1 MKTKYIT
8 VKLSYDTEE
17 TYDITM
23 QEVKEIFQ
31 MMNNLKRNA
40 IIVGIEQGVNEDSSK
55 LSLSFLNPDYSEK
68 DMEEDYYDDGQDE

>member
-40 IIVGIEQGVNEDSSK
+40 IIVDIEQGVNED
-55 LSLSFLNPDYSEK
+55 
-68 DMEEDYYDDGQDE
+68 DDGQNE

>member
-8 VKLSYDTEE
+8 VKLSYDSEE
-17 TYDITM
+17 TYEITM

-40 IIVGIEQGVNEDSSK
+40 IIVDIEQGVNE
-55 LSLSFLNPDYSEK
+55 N
-68 DMEEDYYDDGQDE
+68 DDGQDE

>member
-1 MKTKYIT
+1 MIETKELIGGLNMRTRFIT

-17 TYDITM
+17 TYEITM

-40 IIVGIEQGVNEDSSK
+40 IIVDIEQGVNE
-55 LSLSFLNPDYSEK
+55 N
-68 DMEEDYYDDGQDE
+68 DDGQNE

>member
-8 VKLSYDTEE
+8 VKVSYDTEE
-17 TYDITM
+17 TWDITM

-40 IIVGIEQGVNEDSSK
+40 IIIDIEQGVNE
-55 LSLSFLNPDYSEK
+55 N
-68 DMEEDYYDDGQDE
+68 DDGQDE

>member
-1 MKTKYIT
+1 MRTRFIT

-17 TYDITM
+17 TYEITM

-40 IIVGIEQGVNEDSSK
+40 IIVDIEQGVNE
-55 LSLSFLNPDYSEK
+55 N
-68 DMEEDYYDDGQDE
+68 DDGQDE

>member
-8 VKLSYDTEE
+8 VKVSYDTEE
-17 TYDITM
+17 TWDITM

-40 IIVGIEQGVNEDSSK
+40 IIIDIEQGVN
-55 LSLSFLNPDYSEK
+55 N
-68 DMEEDYYDDGQDE
+68 DDGQDE